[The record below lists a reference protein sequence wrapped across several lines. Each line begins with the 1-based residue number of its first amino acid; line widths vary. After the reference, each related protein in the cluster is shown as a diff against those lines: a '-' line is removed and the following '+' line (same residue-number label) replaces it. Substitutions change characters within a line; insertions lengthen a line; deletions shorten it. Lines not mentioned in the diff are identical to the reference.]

1 MCELCD
7 FQGRLVLEFP
17 SYMYMFPL
25 CLCNIYHCYLLW
37 FVFVTDEEEPSDG
50 KIVFKKPE
58 RKRKTEDSNSGMD
71 ASTKRTKSNKP
82 ARRNSASKKVKDSNL
97 LSFDEEN
104 DETFD

>member
-1 MCELCD
+1 MC
-7 FQGRLVLEFP
+7 
-17 SYMYMFPL
+17 MFPL
-25 CLCNIYHCYLLW
+25 CLCNIYHCYSLW
-37 FVFVTDEEEPSDG
+37 FVFVADEEEPSDG

-58 RKRKTEDSNSGMD
+58 RKRKTEDSSGGMD